1 MKSNMQMMF
10 SRICINRTKCLYR
23 SRFKKWN
30 SKKKKKLTGDA
41 VDNPA
46 IRQNIFANQQRNRH
60 RIQIWEPRNPN
71 RRFANRQN
79 KTRENDPITPQE
91 NQTLEAESERIEIRK
106 RYRVS
111 DRIEI
116 LIAWTK
122 ERRRERERGMQKH
135 LQSRERASE
144 RNKESIIIISLK

>member
-1 MKSNMQMMF
+1 MPTQIKIQ
-10 SRICINRTKCLYR
+10 KV
-23 SRFKKWN
+23 KQQ
-30 SKKKKKLTGDA
+30 KKKLTGDA

>member
-30 SKKKKKLTGDA
+30 SKKKKLTGDA

-135 LQSRERASE
+135 LQSRERARE
-144 RNKESIIIISLK
+144 IKRV